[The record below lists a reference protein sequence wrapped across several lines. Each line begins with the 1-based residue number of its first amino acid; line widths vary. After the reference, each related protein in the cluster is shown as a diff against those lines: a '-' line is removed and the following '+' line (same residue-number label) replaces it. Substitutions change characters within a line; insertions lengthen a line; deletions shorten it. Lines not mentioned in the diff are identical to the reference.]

1 MNTALKNI
9 IVLGF
14 LFLSFTISAQEFGF
28 NIHNTSL
35 DKYLEM
41 EQKLKSERIPTTSNH
56 ISLNG
61 DAQPIEYKRK
71 EKDIPDLMVYYFFK
85 EKDSTMSY
93 VLYEWDVYNFDQKEN
108 NKKPKKFQ
116 KALIEKY
123 STLEKMITE
132 LYGKATIEGSLSD
145 LNQIDKKG
153 GLKKGNTWNPNDST
167 EIEMYTAISN
177 FYEKQGM
184 VTRNPT
190 HRIRLYVKNTKKEQK
205 SNTELDEKTLTTLKI
220 IANEFLQVLGKKDI
234 SKSKEYLSDKIRETV
249 TDEQITSLIENLNF
263 ERETELIYSGI
274 QLGPD
279 GSVFTMLQYKYRDDS
294 FTPPNELIKII
305 FDNKNK
311 IIGIQPIK
319 LQAK

>member
-1 MNTALKNI
+1 MKTAVKNLI
-9 IVLGF
+9 ALGF
-14 LFLSFTISAQEFGF
+14 LFLTFSISAQEYGF
-28 NIHNTSL
+28 DIHNTSL
-35 DKYLEM
+35 DQYLQIEK
-41 EQKLKSERIPTTSNH
+41 KLKSERIPNTSNH

-61 DAQPIEYKRK
+61 DAQPIEYKRI

-93 VLYEWDVYNFDQKEN
+93 VRYEWDVYNFDQKEN

-123 STLEKMITE
+123 NTLEKMITE

-145 LNQIDKKG
+145 LNQVDKKG
-153 GLKKGNTWNPNDST
+153 GLKKGNTWKPNDST
-167 EIEMYTAISN
+167 EIKMYTAISN

-220 IANEFLQVLGKKDI
+220 IANEFLQVLGKKNI

-274 QLGPD
+274 QLGLD
-279 GSVFTMLQYKYRDDS
+279 GSVFTMLQYKYKDDCS
-294 FTPPNELIKII
+294 TPPNELIKII

-319 LQAK
+319 LKAK